1 MTKLNIAVVFGG
13 PTQEH
18 DVSVVSAQQLMDAA
32 DVRTLNI
39 IPVYL
44 DFEGRFMQGARLR
57 DLGAFRPKPGGLQ
70 EIRFAW
76 GDNGPCIQTIASGAV
91 QNIDCVLPV
100 FHGPFGEDGRIQGMM
115 ELLGIPVTGF
125 GATNS
130 AIAMRK
136 DATKA
141 IVKTVGV
148 NVLHHVVANKASL
161 KDTDAL
167 CRQVVQEIGYPAIVK
182 PANLGSS
189 IGVGIAKDDATL
201 IALVQAVLRQDGF
214 ALIEP
219 KVQNLVEYNVALTY
233 RDDAICFSAIE
244 RPKSSADL
252 LDFKEKY
259 LASGDGAPPKKG
271 GKLGN
276 SPVPSQGMLSLTRDI
291 NPDIPSDLKDR
302 IYEYGAAAFSV
313 LGLRGAPRID
323 FMVDGNTGE
332 LWFNEINPIPGSYGF
347 FLWEAADPPLLFSE
361 LIQHLVQEAI
371 HDSLKTFEDPV
382 PQGAHLLPR

>member
-1 MTKLNIAVVFGG
+1 M
-13 PTQEH
+13 
-18 DVSVVSAQQLMDAA
+18 SVVSAQQLMDAA
-32 DVRTLNI
+32 DLRKLNI

-44 DFEGRFMQGARLR
+44 DFEGRFMHGPRLR
-57 DLGAFRPKPGGLQ
+57 DLAAFRPRPGGLKQ
-70 EIRFAW
+70 VTFAW
-76 GDNGPCIQTIASGAV
+76 GDNGPCINAADGSWS

-100 FHGPFGEDGRIQGMM
+100 FHGPYGEDGRIQGMM

-125 GATNS
+125 NATNS

-141 IVKTVGV
+141 LVQTVGV
-148 NVLHHVVANKASL
+148 NVVDHVIANHATMKNPKAFAQKVA
-161 KDTDAL
+161 
-167 CRQVVQEIGYPAIVK
+167 QQIGYPAIVK

-189 IGVGIAKDDATL
+189 IGVGIATDDDTL
-201 IALVQAVLRQDGF
+201 IALSQSVLREDGF
-214 ALIEP
+214 ALVEP
-219 KVQNLVEYNVALTY
+219 QVQNLVEYNIALTY
-233 RDDAICFSAIE
+233 RDGEIYHSAIE
-244 RPKSSADL
+244 RPKTSADL

-291 NPDIPSDLKDR
+291 NPDIPVGLKAR
-302 IYEYGAAAFSV
+302 IHEYASAAFSV

-323 FMVDGNTGE
+323 FMVNSETEE

-347 FLWEAADPPLLFSE
+347 FLWEAAEPQLLFSE
-361 LIQHLVQEAI
+361 LIQHLVEEAI
-371 HDSLKTFEDPV
+371 SDSLKSFDDPV